1 MENNDIRIYGT
12 CCLRQKENWTRMSWP
27 RRARSVTQTTSSN
40 AALCHSKFKSGQNHG
55 VVLLALRDMEKGNRV
70 CSPSIRGYNRPLW
83 FDTVGAPDVIWKR
96 PSFWAIVEQFFEAS
110 KQEMIQL
117 FVILQIRDI
126 CRVRMG
132 RWIAISNSFYIFSR
146 CYGFHFNQMWDIRG
160 NFTAIIS
167 IELSWMDSFPVIA
180 T

>member
-1 MENNDIRIYGT
+1 
-12 CCLRQKENWTRMSWP
+12 
-27 RRARSVTQTTSSN
+27 
-40 AALCHSKFKSGQNHG
+40 
-55 VVLLALRDMEKGNRV
+55 MEKGNWV

-132 RWIAISNSFYIFSR
+132 RWIAISFSVSCEKEVFGHVFKNKLEDLEHVHGVGFSNFVEWDNLVQLFTKSPNDAITAEVDVKIIESSF
-146 CYGFHFNQMWDIRG
+146 
-160 NFTAIIS
+160 
-167 IELSWMDSFPVIA
+167 
-180 T
+180 